1 MHSYKN
7 IQNKIFFWLFFS
19 FFILF
24 YPMLISI
31 YVFFPLFIGVMS
43 YLFIYGLEN
52 RQPIYV
58 LLAFL
63 YSVNLELNLSLP
75 IFLMVTSTLLFYL
88 LFYTFI
94 AKLEICRVCKALL
107 SVIVLDIL
115 YLGILFGF
123 DFIFQTQSV
132 VLDKL
137 LLYSLVLDMLVVVV
151 L

>member
-7 IQNKIFFWLFFS
+7 IQNKIFFWVFFS
-19 FFILF
+19 FFIFF
-24 YPMLISI
+24 YPMIISI
-31 YVFFPLFIGVMS
+31 YIFFPLFIGVMS
-43 YLFIYGLEN
+43 YLMIYGLEN
-52 RQPIYV
+52 RQPSYV
-58 LLAFL
+58 LLAFV

-75 IFLMVTSTLLFYL
+75 IFLIVTSTLLFYL
-88 LFYTFI
+88 LFYFFI
-94 AKLEICRVCKALL
+94 SKMEICKVCKVLI

-115 YLGILFGF
+115 YLGVLFGF

-132 VLDKL
+132 MLDKL